1 MINIKNKF
9 NPSFFYIS
17 VIFLFLSILFF
28 MTYSNNYIKKQ
39 FDKSILR
46 SIENLSVENSISIN
60 NEIKNKFNLLTGIAN
75 SLTKEDLENPQS
87 TVKNFEKMIEI
98 NNLKNI
104 DIAMPDGISYATKGE
119 PIDISDR
126 DYFIKSM
133 KGDNYV
139 SEIVISRLD
148 GKKTNIF
155 SVPIFDENKVIGV
168 LTASVTTEEFV
179 KNISF
184 HSSNKLGF
192 TFIIDENGNLIAHE
206 NNLYFPTENFNL
218 FNIPHLED
226 SDNHLTLK
234 TLKENIKNLNNGY
247 VEIDYANETYY
258 MYYTKLDYSNWWLLT
273 PIQSE
278 TIKSTYSY
286 IIETMRTINIIIL
299 LLLLILFAITLHK
312 EKKNYNKLKSI
323 AYMDLVTEGR
333 NNLFL
338 KENISSF
345 IKKEHNYAFCSLEVI
360 NIKNIINIFGVNK
373 SNFLLKEIYMYLS
386 QFLKKDE
393 IVVHSCLGEFNLLI
407 KYDTIKDFTK
417 RIDKINFSNID
428 GNIKFKIGIYLI
440 DKTKINFENMC
451 SYTNI
456 AKEALTGDNK
466 YFIYNNQLH
475 KREVDKINLEQD
487 IKRGIENK
495 EFKSWFQ
502 PKFAKDG
509 KTIIGAEAL
518 VRWYKYGSIISPYIF
533 IPLCEKTGLIRD
545 LDELLFEDICKNLR
559 LWINKKKNV
568 VPISVNLSRAYMDKI
583 DFIETLEKYINKY
596 QIPRE
601 LIEFEITESSM
612 IENEEKLK
620 LNISSLRNKGFKILL
635 DDFGVGYSSI
645 KTISDIH
652 FDTIKIDKS
661 FVNEIG
667 VQKWEHIINYTI
679 SLGNKLGMDV
689 IAEGIET
696 EEQYKFLLNCNCN
709 MFQGYYFSKPLSP
722 KDFSNLI

>member
-9 NPSFFYIS
+9 NHSFFYIS
-17 VIFLFLSILFF
+17 VTVLFLSILFF
-28 MTYSNNYIKKQ
+28 MTYSNNYIKSQ

-75 SLTKEDLENPQS
+75 TLTKEDLENPQR
-87 TVKNFEKMIEI
+87 TIKTFQKIIDI
-98 NNLKNI
+98 NNFKNM
-104 DIAMPDGISYATKGE
+104 DITTPDGISYAAKGE

-126 DYFIKSM
+126 EYFIKSM
-133 KGDNYV
+133 QGENYV
-139 SEIVISRLD
+139 SEIVISRFD

-155 SVPIFDENKVIGV
+155 SVPIFFNNEVVAV
-168 LTASVTTEEFV
+168 LTASVLTEDFV
-179 KNISF
+179 NNISF

-206 NNLYFPTENFNL
+206 NNLYFATENFNL
-218 FNIPHLED
+218 FNIPDLED
-226 SDNHLTLK
+226 SDNHSNLK
-234 TLKENIKNLNNGY
+234 TLKENIKNLNNRY
-247 VEIDYANETYY
+247 VEIDYSNETYY

-273 PIQSE
+273 PIQSQ

-286 IIETMRTINIIIL
+286 IIETMRTINIIII
-299 LLLLILFAITLHK
+299 LLLIILFVITLHK

-323 AYMDLVTEGR
+323 AYMDLITEGR

-345 IKKEHNYAFCSLEVI
+345 IKKDHNYAFCSLEII
-360 NIKNIINIFGVNK
+360 NIKNIINIIGVNK

-386 QFLKKDE
+386 QFLNKDE
-393 IVVHSCLGEFNLLI
+393 IVVHSYLGEFKLLI

-417 RIDKINFSNID
+417 KIDKINFTNID
-428 GNIKFKIGIYLI
+428 ENIKFKIGIYLI
-440 DKTKINFENMC
+440 DKTNINFENMC
-451 SYTNI
+451 SYSNI

-466 YFIYNNQLH
+466 YFIYNKQLH

-545 LDELLFEDICKNLR
+545 LDELLFEDICKNLKI
-559 LWINKKKNV
+559 WINEKKNV
-568 VPISVNLSRAYMDKI
+568 VPISVNLSRSYMDKI

-596 QIPRE
+596 QIPKE
-601 LIEFEITESSM
+601 LIEFEITESSI

-645 KTISDIH
+645 KTISDIQ
-652 FDTIKIDKS
+652 FDILKIDKS
-661 FVNEIG
+661 FIDEIG
-667 VQKWEHIINYTI
+667 EKKWNNIINYTI
-679 SLGNKLGMDV
+679 ALGNKLEMDI
-689 IAEGIET
+689 IAEGVET
-696 EEQYKFLLNCNCN
+696 EEQYKFLLSCNCN
-709 MFQGYYFSKPLSP
+709 IFQGYYFSKPLSP